1 MSTSVI
7 LGVNS
12 EIQKI
17 QSLASVFDR
26 ELGEW
31 SMKYLGIPLG
41 INPVRV
47 SFWVP
52 IVLKVGKHLDGWEK
66 SKSNL

>member
-1 MSTSVI
+1 M
-7 LGVNS
+7 
-12 EIQKI
+12 
-17 QSLASVFDR
+17 FDR